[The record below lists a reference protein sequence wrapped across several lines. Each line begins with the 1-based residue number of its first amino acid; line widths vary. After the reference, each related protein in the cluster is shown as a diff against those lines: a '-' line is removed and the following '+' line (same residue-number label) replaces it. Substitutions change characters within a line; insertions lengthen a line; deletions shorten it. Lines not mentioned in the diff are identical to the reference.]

1 MAGLT
6 PAIAKESRA
15 VRLGRDVH
23 INLLILASRAIDQI
37 EEVCATEGITHSHYA
52 ALWTLCLAENTED
65 GIPLGEIADGL
76 LTRAAD
82 VTRLVDRL
90 EQLRLAERVPNPADR
105 RSVLVR
111 VTTEGRQRFERLV
124 PKVQDFHRRQ
134 WTFLTTEELSTF
146 DALLVKAMWRGQ
158 HKTDGGQ

>member
-1 MAGLT
+1 MA
-6 PAIAKESRA
+6 AITKESRA
-15 VRLGRDVH
+15 ARLGRDVH
-23 INLLILASRAIDQI
+23 INLLILASQAMDQI
-37 EEVCATEGITHSHYA
+37 EEVCASEGITHSQYA
-52 ALWTLCLAENTED
+52 ALWTLCLAENTET

-90 EQLRLAERVPNPADR
+90 EQADLVERIPNPMDR

-111 VTTEGRQRFERLV
+111 VTDEGRARFERLI

-134 WTFLTTEELSTF
+134 WTFLDAEELSTF
-146 DALLVKAMWRGQ
+146 DALLMKAMWRGEPRI
-158 HKTDGGQ
+158 DGGR

>member
-1 MAGLT
+1 MS
-6 PAIAKESRA
+6 AITKESRA
-15 VRLGRDVH
+15 ARLGRDVH
-23 INLLILASRAIDQI
+23 INLLILASQAIDQI
-37 EEVCATEGITHSHYA
+37 EEVCATEGITHSQYA
-52 ALWTLCLAENTED
+52 ALWTLCLAENTDD

-90 EQLRLAERVPNPADR
+90 EQSGLAERVPNPTDR

-111 VTTEGRQRFERLV
+111 VTPEGRQRFERLV

-134 WTFLTTEELSTF
+134 WTFLDTEELSAF
-146 DALLVKAMWRGQ
+146 DALLVKAMWRGE
-158 HKTDGGQ
+158 HRADGEQR